1 MIEVHGATLMRDAL
15 DGEDVSMSHDVA
27 ASDGGS
33 AAGGATTPE
42 VSPFV
47 HGDAS
52 TRVATPYE
60 RPILSDVT
68 VSIAPGELVALV
80 GENGAGKSTLA
91 NLMCASLVAHPGMVA
106 VDGVDPAA
114 SDGARLQ
121 VRRMVGHVFQQ
132 PEDQIVSTAVFD
144 EVAFG
149 PRNLG
154 LDEATVEQA
163 VRRAL
168 SSVGLA
174 GFEDREVSALSGG
187 EQQRLALASV
197 LSCEPSYVVLDEVTS
212 QLDSTARPAFRSL
225 FRALA
230 YEQGRGVVQVTHDP
244 LEALMSDR
252 VLVMEGGKLVWEGTP
267 SSLVLEHRQLWDAT
281 LPSSAYASALCEA
294 VERGYDLTCG
304 VEPDDL
310 VQWLQG
316 VYEGSCSAGCPGA
329 AEREA
334 ARAAVARALD
344 RALATT
350 EATISSCEAREHRS
364 TGGIEAH
371 GVSFSYVDP
380 RGKTAPHE
388 VLHKVDIKVA
398 PGSITL
404 VAGRTGSG
412 KSTLLSLIAGLEEPQ
427 EGVIAV
433 GGSAPQPGE
442 VAVAFQSP
450 ERQLFLES
458 VASELTFGPR
468 NLGCS
473 EEEAAHCA
481 EDARVRCGVSRDL
494 VARDPFAL
502 SGGQARRVAIASVLA
517 LDARALVLD
526 EPTSGLDARGR
537 RDLHALV
544 RSLAADG
551 MPIVVVSH
559 DLEEWLQIASHV
571 ALLDAGRV
579 VWQGAVS
586 ALAQQPDAFARAGL
600 CPPEAWTLRDL
611 LAQKEEEHAGSGAC
625 TGDPD
630 TDVPAAN
637 PGAAHARQVLKPALN
652 PVQAVDTRV
661 KLTLLLALT
670 VALFA
675 SAQPVTL
682 ALWAVLVCAVLRL
695 AKIRLRFVLRSLR
708 PLAILFAIVV
718 VVNLVSLDGTA
729 DLMLAAPF
737 GLSLAGAARVALA
750 MSRILILVGAA
761 LVVSETSTPT
771 QLADACVRLLKPL
784 GRLGA
789 PVDALGLVL
798 SLALRFIPMAMEEVM
813 RISMA
818 QRARGVRFDEGSVV
832 RRVRLWAAVLVPAVV
847 SLFRRAD
854 RVAESMD
861 ARCYEAGA
869 SGELPPRPLAPR
881 DKALLLGG
889 TALMVAVAVLM
900 G

>member
-15 DGEDVSMSHDVA
+15 DGEDASLSHDVA
-27 ASDGGS
+27 APDGGS
-33 AAGGATTPE
+33 AAGGAATPE
-42 VSPFV
+42 VNPFV
-47 HGDAS
+47 HDDAS
-52 TRVATPYE
+52 TGVAIPSE
-60 RPILSDVT
+60 RPVLSDVT

-91 NLMCASLVAHPGMVA
+91 NLMCASLVAQPGMVV

-114 SDGARLQ
+114 SDDARLQ

-154 LDEATVEQA
+154 LDEAAVERA
-163 VRRAL
+163 VMSAL
-168 SSVGLA
+168 SCVGLA

-212 QLDSTARPAFRSL
+212 QLDSTARPTFRSL

-244 LEALMSDR
+244 LEALMCDR

-310 VQWLQG
+310 VKWLQG
-316 VYEGSCSAGCPGA
+316 AYEGSCSAGCPGA

-334 ARAAVARALD
+334 ARAAVTRALD

-350 EATISSCEAREHRS
+350 EATTPSCEAREHRS

-371 GVSFSYVDP
+371 GVSFSYIDP

-433 GGSAPQPGE
+433 GGSAPQPGD

-473 EEEAAHCA
+473 DEEAARRA

-494 VARDPFAL
+494 MARDPFAL
-502 SGGQARRVAIASVLA
+502 SGGQARRVAIASVLS

-544 RSLAADG
+544 RSLASEG
-551 MPIVVVSH
+551 TPVVVVSH

-571 ALLDAGRV
+571 VLMSEGGVA
-579 VWQGAVS
+579 WQGTVS
-586 ALAQQPDAFARAGL
+586 ALAQEPCAFAHAGL
-600 CPPEAWTLRDL
+600 CPPEAWTLRLL
-611 LAQKEEEHAGSGAC
+611 LARAGSMELCAKSVSK
-625 TGDPD
+625 DEPHALE
-630 TDVPAAN
+630 PA
-637 PGAAHARQVLKPALN
+637 PVDSHATTPAKPQQN
-652 PVQAVDTRV
+652 PVQSVDTRV
-661 KLTLLLALT
+661 KLALLLALT

-675 SAQPVTL
+675 SSQPVTL
-682 ALWAVLVCAVLRL
+682 VLWAVLVCVALRL
-695 AKIRLRFVLRSLR
+695 SDVRLRYVLRSLR
-708 PLAILFAIVV
+708 PLGILFAIVM

-729 DLMLAAPF
+729 DLMLVAPF
-737 GLSLAGAARVALA
+737 GLSFAGAARAALA

-789 PVDALGLVL
+789 PVGALGLVL

-818 QRARGVRFDEGSVV
+818 QQARGVRFDEGSVV
-832 RRVRLWAAVLVPAVV
+832 QRVQLWAAVLVPAVV

-869 SGELPPRPLAPR
+869 SGELPPRPLAPC
-881 DKALLLGG
+881 DKALLVGG
-889 TALMVAVAVLM
+889 IALMVAVVVLM

>member
-1 MIEVHGATLMRDAL
+1 MIEVRGATVARDAL
-15 DGEDVSMSHDVA
+15 ASVPHEADGAFEADA
-27 ASDGGS
+27 ASGRGAVSDRRSSADGTDAHAY
-33 AAGGATTPE
+33 AAEA
-42 VSPFV
+42 
-47 HGDAS
+47 A
-52 TRVATPYE
+52 
-60 RPILSDVT
+60 RPVLSDVT
-68 VSIAPGELVALV
+68 LSVSPGELVALV

-91 NLMCASLVAHPGMVA
+91 NLICGSLVAQPGMVA
-106 VDGVDPAA
+106 VDGIDPAA
-114 SDGARLQ
+114 SDDARMQ
-121 VRRMVGHVFQQ
+121 VRRTVGHVFQQ

-149 PRNLG
+149 PRNMG
-154 LDEATVEQA
+154 WDEAAVEHA
-163 VRRAL
+163 VISAL
-168 SSVGLA
+168 SIVGLA
-174 GFEDREVSALSGG
+174 GFEDREVAALSGG

-197 LSCEPSYVVLDEVTS
+197 LSCAPAYVVLDEVTS
-212 QLDSTARPAFRSL
+212 QLDSATRPAFRSL
-225 FRALA
+225 FRSLA
-230 YEQGRGVVQVTHDP
+230 HEQGHGVVQVTHDP
-244 LEALMSDR
+244 LEVLMSDR
-252 VLVMEGGKLVWEGTP
+252 VLVMEGGRLVWEGSP
-267 SSLVLEHRQLWDAT
+267 SRLVRERRQLWDAT
-281 LPSSAYASALCEA
+281 LPPSTYASALCTA
-294 VERGYDLTCG
+294 VERGYDMSLG
-304 VEPDDL
+304 VEPGDL
-310 VQWLQG
+310 VAWLYAG
-316 VYEGSCSAGCPGA
+316 PEGADKECSGDPTRASV
-329 AEREA
+329 
-334 ARAAVARALD
+334 RAAVAHILEEAGGAG
-344 RALATT
+344 ALA
-350 EATISSCEAREHRS
+350 SSCEMREHAHAE
-364 TGGIEAH
+364 GIEAH
-371 GVSFSYVDP
+371 RVSFAYEDP
-380 RGKTAPHE
+380 RGRTPARE
-388 VLHKVDIKVA
+388 VLHAVDLSVA

-412 KSTLLSLIAGLEEPQ
+412 KSTLLSLVAGLEEPR
-427 EGVIAV
+427 EGIVTV
-433 GGSAPQPGE
+433 GGVAPCPGD
-442 VAVAFQSP
+442 VAVAFQNP
-450 ERQLFLES
+450 ERQLFLET

-468 NLGCS
+468 NLGCR
-473 EEEAAHCA
+473 EEEAARRA
-481 EDARVRCGVSRDL
+481 EAARVRCGVSRDL
-494 VARDPFAL
+494 MARDPFAL

-729 DLMLAAPF
+729 DLMLAAPL
-737 GLSLAGAARVALA
+737 GLSFAGAARAAWA
-750 MSRILILVGAA
+750 MSRILVLVGAA
-761 LVVSETSTPT
+761 LAVSETSTPT

-789 PVDALGLVL
+789 PVGALGLVL

-861 ARCYEAGA
+861 ARCYEAGSA
-869 SGELPPRPLAPR
+869 GELPPRPLAPR
-881 DKALLLGG
+881 DKALLAGG
-889 TALMVAVAVLM
+889 VALMAAVVFLM
-900 G
+900 R